1 MKVINLNP
9 IIDVTFWQK
18 AYYLKLDELRLSEE
32 EIELSAKAKYSKFNQ
47 NEIRINFDVLSY
59 EKNSKVKINYNSFYD
74 IKINGAMKI
83 INMGNAFETYNKNIQ
98 DHISNYLKKSE
109 RENYFYILLF
119 IDHKKFTFKY
129 IFYQLKYIENY
140 QSMIKK
146 ISKIEEIEIDI
157 NKTIVEDTNGFVLQ
171 ENPLVL
177 CDTSNGHNISK
188 LILDYVG
195 LNHKN
200 KKSFY
205 LNKTNLILREDTKKM
220 KLQVLNFEIS
230 EKKNLNPKIKTKRI
244 MNTEIN
250 LKSFL
255 SKEKIIEDQ
264 SKLNLKLMKWRLEP
278 NLDLDLLSTKKF
290 FILGTGTLGC
300 NLARLL
306 IGYGVKHITFLDYGH
321 VSYSNLARQ
330 SLFTTDNFDSE
341 DKGITKVEAAKIN
354 LLKIAPQTQI
364 KTVFIK
370 VPMPGHFVSEN
381 AIESTYKDLLKVEE
395 LIKEHDILLNCFDS
409 REARY
414 FPSLLGALYNKLC
427 LSIGIGYDS
436 FVIVRHGKYG
446 DGFYDKIREGG
457 KADEKDKENV
467 GCFFCSDYLPPSDS
481 MSNRTLDQQCTV
493 SRPGISM
500 ISCGIGIE
508 MLINSLHENKIG
520 KSPHFCRGTFGSN
533 YEFVNYENT
542 RYDNCTAC
550 SENVIGEYVK
560 DRKKFMVDVLNSP
573 GILNKY
579 SGFNETLNEFD
590 EDDLDSII
598 IIESG
603 FMTSKKK

>member
-9 IIDVTFWQK
+9 IIDVTFWQR
-18 AYYLKLDELRLSEE
+18 AYYLKLDELKLSEE

-47 NEIRINFDVLSY
+47 NEVRINFDVLSY

-74 IKINGAMKI
+74 IKIKGAMKI
-83 INMGNAFETYNKNIQ
+83 INMGNSFDKYNKNIQ
-98 DHISNYLKKSE
+98 THISDYLKKSDE
-109 RENYFYILLF
+109 KIYFYILLF

-129 IFYQLKYIENY
+129 IFYQLKYNENY
-140 QSMIKK
+140 QSLIKK
-146 ISKIEEIEIDI
+146 ISKIEEIEVDI
-157 NKTIVEDTNGFVLQ
+157 SEDKIEETNGFVVQ
-171 ENPLVL
+171 EDPLVL
-177 CDTSNGHNISK
+177 CDTSNGNNVSK
-188 LILDYVG
+188 LILDYVA
-195 LNHKN
+195 LNYKD

-205 LNKTNLILREDTKKM
+205 LNKTNLILREDSKKL
-220 KLQVLNFEIS
+220 KLKALNFTINEN
-230 EKKNLNPKIKTKRI
+230 KNLNEKIKTKKI
-244 MNTEIN
+244 MNTQIN

-255 SKEKIIEDQ
+255 SKDKIIEDQ

-278 NLDLDLLSTKKF
+278 KLDLNLLSTKKF

-306 IGYGVKHITFLDYGH
+306 IGYGVKYITFLDYGH

-354 LLKIAPQTQI
+354 LLKIAPHTI
-364 KTVFIK
+364 IETIFIK
-370 VPMPGHFVSEN
+370 VPMPGHFVTES
-381 AIESTYKDLLKVEE
+381 AIESTFADLLKVEE
-395 LIKEHDILLNCFDS
+395 LIKNHDILLNCFDS

-414 FPSLLGALYNKLC
+414 FPSLIGALYNKLC

-446 DGFYDKIREGG
+446 PNFYKNIKEGKIT
-457 KADEKDKENV
+457 DEKEKENI

-500 ISCGIGIE
+500 ISCGVGIE
-508 MLINSLHENKIG
+508 MLINALHDNKIG

-533 YEFVNYENT
+533 YEFVTYENT

-550 SENVIGEYVK
+550 SQNVISEYVK
-560 DRKKFMVDVLNSP
+560 DKKKFMIDVLNSP
-573 GILNKY
+573 GVLNIY
-579 SGFNETLNEFD
+579 SGFNETLNEVD

-598 IIESG
+598 IIESS
-603 FMTSKKK
+603 FMTAKKK